1 MRSGKALDKPLE
13 VVIEKLY
20 KCKDSCFCV
29 ECNKEALEELSKT
42 SDEYIYIGAYSD
54 INLEH
59 FLNLDTERA
68 QELINIIYTQV
79 KTSNIGSHSNINLA
93 IK

>member
-1 MRSGKALDKPLE
+1 MTNANLSARDKALDLALRSGKTLDKPLE

-42 SDEYIYIGAYSD
+42 SDEYIYRC
-54 INLEH
+54 L
-59 FLNLDTERA
+59 
-68 QELINIIYTQV
+68 Q
-79 KTSNIGSHSNINLA
+79 
-93 IK
+93 